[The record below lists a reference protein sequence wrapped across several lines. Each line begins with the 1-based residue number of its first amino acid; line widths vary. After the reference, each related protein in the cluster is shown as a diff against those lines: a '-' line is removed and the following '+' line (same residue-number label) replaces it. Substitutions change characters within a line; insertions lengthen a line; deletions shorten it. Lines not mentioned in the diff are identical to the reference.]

1 MVEKKAS
8 DRLLDAA
15 IDKLL
20 DVVVTAIIGG
30 VSVAF
35 GVLSGSFARVLDFA
49 TNHPFEAFLW
59 SAAFLCAGIV
69 AGLLIR
75 HAISVAHLKRSISEK
90 DAEME
95 ALRAEK
101 DAEMEALRAEKDAE
115 IDRLRRNIVG
125 LEDVDRIMRHLPPN
139 FHDIL
144 SAIYANGGSM
154 VLPLSG
160 ELRGLVN
167 RHVLNGDE
175 GPTGV
180 YTWSLPPGVMDYFDK
195 RVGRPIVA
203 GRPSTTTGA

>member
-30 VSVAF
+30 ASVAF

-90 DAEME
+90 DAE
-95 ALRAEK
+95 
-101 DAEMEALRAEKDAE
+101 
-115 IDRLRRNIVG
+115 IDRLRRNIIG
-125 LEDVDRIMRHLPPN
+125 LEDMDAIMRYLPDN
-139 FHDIL
+139 L
-144 SAIYANGGSM
+144 SRLVDEIHEEGGS
-154 VLPLSG
+154 VRCPHDSDLNELLSRRVIKCSSDG
-160 ELRGLVN
+160 SGML
-167 RHVLNGDE
+167 
-175 GPTGV
+175 
-180 YTWSLPPGVMDYFDK
+180 TWSLAPGVVKYIKEKERED
-195 RVGRPIVA
+195 G
-203 GRPSTTTGA
+203 

>member
-20 DVVVTAIIGG
+20 DVVVAAIIGG
-30 VSVAF
+30 ASVAF

-90 DAEME
+90 DAEIASIESEHKSEM
-95 ALRAEK
+95 RRK
-101 DAEMEALRAEKDAE
+101 DAEHEQAIAEKDAE
-115 IDRLRRNIVG
+115 IAKLRRNIVG
-125 LEDVDRIMRHLPPN
+125 LEDMDAIMRYLPDN
-139 FHDIL
+139 L
-144 SAIYANGGSM
+144 SRLVDEIHEEGGS
-154 VLPLSG
+154 VRCPHDSDLNELLSRRVIKCSSDG
-160 ELRGLVN
+160 SGML
-167 RHVLNGDE
+167 
-175 GPTGV
+175 
-180 YTWSLPPGVMDYFDK
+180 TWSLAPGVVKYIKEKERED
-195 RVGRPIVA
+195 G
-203 GRPSTTTGA
+203 

>member
-15 IDKLL
+15 IDKLF

-30 VSVAF
+30 ASVAF

-90 DAEME
+90 DAEI
-95 ALRAEK
+95 AK
-101 DAEMEALRAEKDAE
+101 
-115 IDRLRRNIVG
+115 LRRNIIG
-125 LEDVDRIMRHLPPN
+125 LEDMDAIMRYLPDN
-139 FHDIL
+139 L
-144 SAIYANGGSM
+144 SRLVDEIHEEGGSVRCPHDSDLNELLSRR
-154 VLPLSG
+154 VLKCSSDG
-160 ELRGLVN
+160 SELL
-167 RHVLNGDE
+167 
-175 GPTGV
+175 
-180 YTWSLPPGVMDYFDK
+180 TWSLAPGVVKYIKEKERED
-195 RVGRPIVA
+195 G
-203 GRPSTTTGA
+203 

>member
-15 IDKLL
+15 IDKLF

-30 VSVAF
+30 ASVAF

-75 HAISVAHLKRSISEK
+75 HAISAAHLKRSIS
-90 DAEME
+90 
-95 ALRAEK
+95 EK

-125 LEDVDRIMRHLPPN
+125 LEDMDAIMRYLPDN
-139 FHDIL
+139 L
-144 SAIYANGGSM
+144 SRLVDEIHEEGGS
-154 VLPLSG
+154 VRCPHDSDLNELLSRRVIKCSSDG
-160 ELRGLVN
+160 SGML
-167 RHVLNGDE
+167 
-175 GPTGV
+175 
-180 YTWSLPPGVMDYFDK
+180 TWSLAPGVVKYIKEKERED
-195 RVGRPIVA
+195 G
-203 GRPSTTTGA
+203 